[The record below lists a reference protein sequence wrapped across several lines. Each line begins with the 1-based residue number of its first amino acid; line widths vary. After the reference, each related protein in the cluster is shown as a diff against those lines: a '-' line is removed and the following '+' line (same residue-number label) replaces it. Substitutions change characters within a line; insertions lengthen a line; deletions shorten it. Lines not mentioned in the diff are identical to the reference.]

1 MTAPYSASNDASA
14 PFGTS
19 APPEIPTETPPVPDP
34 TPGTIA
40 AFQQWID
47 AARIVLGRF
56 TTIAVMEA
64 RLATV
69 NLIIIL
75 VIAVASGLLLASA
88 WIALFAAIVA
98 WLHTLGLTWH
108 TALLLIA
115 AINFAVAAG
124 GAYAIYRLSN
134 NLLLRT
140 LRAFL
145 LAPEKANDEHAQN
158 QTPPAQ

>member
-1 MTAPYSASNDASA
+1 MAASPDAR
-14 PFGTS
+14 P
-19 APPEIPTETPPVPDP
+19 ETPFETPQVPDS

-75 VIAVASGLLLASA
+75 VVAVASGLLLATA
-88 WIALFAAIVA
+88 WIALFAAIVT
-98 WLHTLGLTWH
+98 WLHTLGLTWPM
-108 TALLLIA
+108 ALLLVA
-115 AINFAVAAG
+115 AVNFAVAAG

-145 LAPEKANDEHAQN
+145 LAPEKIDERVKDQA
-158 QTPPAQ
+158 PPA

>member
-1 MTAPYSASNDASA
+1 MAAPYNSPNDASA
-14 PFGTS
+14 PFDTS
-19 APPEIPTETPPVPDP
+19 APLETPLEPPPVPDS

-75 VIAVASGLLLASA
+75 VVAVASGLLLASA
-88 WIALFAAIVA
+88 WIALFAAIVT
-98 WLHTLGLTWH
+98 WLHTLGLTWPM
-108 TALLLIA
+108 ALLLVA

-145 LAPEKANDEHAQN
+145 LAPEKIDERVKDQA
-158 QTPPAQ
+158 PPA

>member
-1 MTAPYSASNDASA
+1 MAASPDARPET
-14 PFGTS
+14 PF
-19 APPEIPTETPPVPDP
+19 ETPPVPDS

-40 AFQQWID
+40 AFQHWID

-75 VIAVASGLLLASA
+75 VVAVASGLLLATA
-88 WIALFAAIVA
+88 WIALFAAIVT
-98 WLHTLGLTWH
+98 WLHTLGLTWPM
-108 TALLLIA
+108 ALLLVA
-115 AINFAVAAG
+115 AVNFAVAAG

-145 LAPEKANDEHAQN
+145 LAPEKIDERVKDQA
-158 QTPPAQ
+158 PPAQ